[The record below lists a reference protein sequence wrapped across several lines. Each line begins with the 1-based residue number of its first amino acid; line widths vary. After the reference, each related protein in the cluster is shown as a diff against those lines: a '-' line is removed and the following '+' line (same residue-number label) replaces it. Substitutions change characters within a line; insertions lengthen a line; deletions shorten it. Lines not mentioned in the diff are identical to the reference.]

1 MKSADDTTLFT
12 RLQDETSLTEYF
24 LEKYRLNQLFK
35 ENMDLDVS
43 NIKEFVFESRKKKNQ
58 ANQKQMIHNNQ

>member
-43 NIKEFVFESRKKKNQ
+43 NIKEFVFESRKKKNH